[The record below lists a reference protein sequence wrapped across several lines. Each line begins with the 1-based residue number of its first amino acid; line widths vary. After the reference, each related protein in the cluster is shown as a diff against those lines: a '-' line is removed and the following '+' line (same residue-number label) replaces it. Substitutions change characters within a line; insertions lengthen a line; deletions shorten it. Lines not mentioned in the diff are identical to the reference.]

1 MNSAA
6 AASAA
11 LRSAVAGASA
21 RFRSLLDD
29 PGAVQAAHLRRLLE
43 RNAASRFG
51 REHGFADIASA
62 EDRAAAFRER
72 VPVRDP
78 EAWRLLIE
86 RATGEA
92 ASMELTVEPL
102 VACEETGGSSGG
114 RRLVPYTAS
123 GLGEFQSGLHAWLD
137 DLYLSAPAL
146 AAGSFYWS
154 ISPAGRPAR
163 VLPSGLPVGL
173 PSDAAYFGAALAPAI
188 VASLAVPPEVGA
200 VADLDEW
207 RRQTLVHL
215 LAHEDLAMI
224 SVWSPT
230 FLGELLSAA
239 ERERVALTSLLAR
252 SGLCTARRVDTVRSA
267 LAATP
272 PDFAALWPRLAVIS
286 CWDQASAR
294 APAAG
299 LRSLFPHSLVQGKG
313 LLATECLVSLPLH
326 DQPWPVLALES
337 GYFEFRAP
345 SGRLCNAAEVEE
357 GGDYELVLSNGSG
370 LYRYA
375 IGDVVR
381 VRGFAGRTPM
391 LEFLGRAGGTD
402 LCGEKLAD
410 AFVAQLLAPL
420 GLRFAAL
427 AADADPRSEDSRRPP
442 GYVLLV
448 DADEVDA
455 ARAEDIRAGV
465 EHGLQRNPQYAYARR
480 LGQLAAVATWRCQQ
494 PARRWLALR
503 MAAGQRLG
511 DIKLP
516 VLFADA
522 AALGALT
529 A

>member
-1 MNSAA
+1 MNGAA
-6 AASAA
+6 AASAE
-11 LRSAVAGASA
+11 LRAAVAGASA
-21 RFRSLLDD
+21 RFRSRLDD
-29 PGAVQAAHLRRLLE
+29 PGAVQADHLRRLLE

-51 REHGFADIASA
+51 REHGFADIAGAS
-62 EDRAAAFRER
+62 DCTAAYRDR

-78 EAWRLLIE
+78 EAWRPLID
-86 RATGEA
+86 RATGDG
-92 ASMELTVEPL
+92 ASMELTVEPM

-137 DLYLSAPAL
+137 DLYCSTPAL

-154 ISPAGRPAR
+154 ISPAGRPSR

-173 PSDAAYFGAALAPAI
+173 PSDAAYFGAGLAPAI
-188 VASLAVPPEVGA
+188 VASLAVPPEVGGL
-200 VADLDEW
+200 ADIDEW
-207 RRQTLVHL
+207 RWQTLVHL
-215 LAHEDLAMI
+215 LARDDLGLV

-230 FLGELLSAA
+230 FFGELLAA
-239 ERERVALTSLLAR
+239 AVQERDALAALLAR
-252 SGLCTARRVDTVRSA
+252 SGLCTAQRVDAVSTA

-272 PDFAALWPRLAVIS
+272 SDFAALWPRLAVIS

-294 APAAG
+294 APAAW
-299 LRSLFPHSLVQGKG
+299 LRSQFPRSLVQGKG

-326 DQPWPVLALES
+326 DHPYPVLALES
-337 GYFEFRAP
+337 GYFEFREP
-345 SGRLCNAAEVEE
+345 SGRLRNAAEVED

-375 IGDVVR
+375 IGDMVR
-381 VRGFAGRTPM
+381 VRGFAGRTPR

-402 LCGEKLAD
+402 LCGEKLSD
-410 AFVAQLLAPL
+410 AFVAQLLTPL

-427 AADADPRSEDSRRPP
+427 AADADKHGEDGRRPP
-442 GYVLLV
+442 GYVLLI

-455 ARAEDIRAGV
+455 SRAEALRAGV
-465 EHGLQRNPQYAYARR
+465 EHGMQRNPQYAYARQ
-480 LGQLAAVATWRCQQ
+480 LGQLAALSVRRCRQ
-494 PARRWLALR
+494 PARRWLAWR

-522 AALGALT
+522 AALSELT